1 MNIQSIEYEIR
12 KTAEET
18 NWKKQQFFWIDLKL
32 LILQKNNL
40 YPKSRVNFLEPSQS
54 IQAMKSTE
62 NFRKIYNIF
71 ILVVN
76 LKTEVIKHFS

>member
-54 IQAMKSTE
+54 IQAMKITE